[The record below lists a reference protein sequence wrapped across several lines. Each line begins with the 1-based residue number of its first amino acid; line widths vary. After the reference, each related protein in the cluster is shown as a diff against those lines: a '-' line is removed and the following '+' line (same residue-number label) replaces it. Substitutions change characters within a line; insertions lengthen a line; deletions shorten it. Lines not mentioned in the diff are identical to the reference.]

1 MCFFGRKVGKCAF
14 LISQNTLFDLQKLE
28 KPQLRRVNKKSTFS
42 NFEARKPSRY
52 GWLRSGLSLSS
63 YFASARGSASGFTQA
78 SGVRPST
85 TSMAFW
91 VQRRRSSTADSS
103 DQ

>member
-1 MCFFGRKVGKCAF
+1 MCF
-14 LISQNTLFDLQKLE
+14 LISQNTLLDLRKLE
-28 KPQLRRVNKKSTFS
+28 KSQFRRVNKKAHFPTV
-42 NFEARKPSRY
+42 EPH
-52 GWLRSGLSLSS
+52 LRPLRLLASG
-63 YFASARGSASGFTQA
+63 YFARARESASGFTQA
-78 SGVRPST
+78 SGVRPHT

>member
-1 MCFFGRKVGKCAF
+1 MLFWIAGFGKCAF
-14 LISQNTLFDLQKLE
+14 LISQNTLLDLRKLE
-28 KPQLRRVNKKSTFS
+28 KSQFRRVNKKAHFPTV
-42 NFEARKPSRY
+42 EPH
-52 GWLRSGLSLSS
+52 LRPLRLLAFG
-63 YFASARGSASGFTQA
+63 YFASARESASGFTQA
-78 SGVRPST
+78 SGVRPHT